1 MPSLAYDLPAAIP
14 RCPSLAVAI
23 DGRPVA
29 IGQTPVAAYGVCAVA
44 GAAEIEIVAPSD
56 AGEAQVSPLSRG
68 ITVIRDGNRFRLRVD
83 EPGSLTITIPGQP
96 VLHLFVQP
104 LEQAEPARDD
114 ASVVRLESGRI
125 HELGE
130 VPLRTGQTLWI
141 EGGAVLRGR
150 VIAEGVANVRIA
162 GHGIIDGSVFPHHA
176 HRTVLLYGCTDSVV
190 EGVTIIGAPSWTVV
204 LAACDRVAVR
214 RINLIG
220 WVVCSDGIDVVGSRD
235 VLIED
240 CFLRDNDDCV
250 VVKAL
255 DLDGRTPKA
264 MRDVERV
271 LVQRCVCWNDHAGN
285 VFEIGFE
292 TRCGR
297 ISGIVFRDCDVL
309 GAHGEGGVL
318 TIHAGDRALIED
330 VLYEDIRVEHYYDK
344 FIDFRVL
351 HSRYSQ
357 DAERGRIRNVTVRR
371 VTTIADRFNIVS
383 LLGGY
388 DADHLVEG
396 IRLEDVRI
404 GDRVLARIED
414 LHLFTRFARD
424 VTVAASPAAV
434 AAAR

>member
-29 IGQTPVAAYGVCAVA
+29 IGLTPVAAYGVCAVA
-44 GAAEIEIVAPSD
+44 GAAEIEIIAPAD
-56 AGEAQVSPLSRG
+56 AGEAQVSPLARG
-68 ITVIRDGNRFRLRVD
+68 IAAVRDGNRFRLRID
-83 EPGSLTITIPGQP
+83 GPGSLTITIPGQP

-104 LEQAEPARDD
+104 LEQAEPARGD

-130 VPLRTGQTLWI
+130 VRLTAGQTLWI

-150 VIAEGVANVRIA
+150 VVAEDAARVRIA

-176 HRTVLLYGCTDSVV
+176 HRTVLLYGCADSVV
-190 EGVTIIGAPSWTVV
+190 EGITIIGAPSWTVV

-255 DLDGRTPKA
+255 DLDGATPEA

-292 TRCGR
+292 TRCAR

-309 GAHGEGGVL
+309 GAHGEGGVF

-330 VLYEDIRVEHYYDK
+330 VLYEDIRVEHFYDK

-351 HSRYSQ
+351 HSRYSK
-357 DAERGRIRNVTVRR
+357 DAERGRIRNVALRR
-371 VTTIADRFNIVS
+371 IRTRPDPFNVIS
-383 LLGGY
+383 LIGGY
-388 DADHLVEG
+388 DDAHRVED

-404 GDRVLARIED
+404 GPEPLRRVED
-414 LHLFTRFARD
+414 LHLFTRFAGGIA
-424 VTVAASPAAV
+424 VSAAS